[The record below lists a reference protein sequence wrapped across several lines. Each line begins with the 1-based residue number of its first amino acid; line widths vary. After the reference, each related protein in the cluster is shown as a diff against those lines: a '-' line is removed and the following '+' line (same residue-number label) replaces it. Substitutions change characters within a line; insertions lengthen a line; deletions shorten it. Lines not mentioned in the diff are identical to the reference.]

1 MGGREREGGRGRVES
16 EGGGG
21 GGGGRREGGCG
32 GEGAGKGEGR
42 EGGEIERERG
52 SSYDDGECL
61 ELQMAGLRMY
71 HHCFL
76 P

>member
-16 EGGGG
+16 ERGGGG
-21 GGGGRREGGCG
+21 GG
-32 GEGAGKGEGR
+32 GAGKGEGR